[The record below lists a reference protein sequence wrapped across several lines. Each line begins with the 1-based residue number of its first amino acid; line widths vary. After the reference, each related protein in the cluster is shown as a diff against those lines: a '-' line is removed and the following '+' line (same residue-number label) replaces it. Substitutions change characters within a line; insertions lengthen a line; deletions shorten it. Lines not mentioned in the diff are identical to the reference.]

1 MAHCEYLAECRYFSD
16 QIEKVQ
22 ALGATF
28 RSNQTERILALSK
41 TFRLEFC
48 ASNAS
53 FCACYMVA
61 RALGIDKVPS
71 DLHPSHVLRAKQI
84 LEKAKTSVTE
94 TPLNGHGH

>member
-1 MAHCEYLAECRYFSD
+1 MAHCEFLAECQYFSD

-22 ALGATF
+22 AIGATF

-53 FCACYMVA
+53 YCARHMVA
-61 RALGIDKVPS
+61 KALGSAKVPG

-84 LEKAKTSVTE
+84 LEKPQSATVDTRPAPRK
-94 TPLNGHGH
+94 P